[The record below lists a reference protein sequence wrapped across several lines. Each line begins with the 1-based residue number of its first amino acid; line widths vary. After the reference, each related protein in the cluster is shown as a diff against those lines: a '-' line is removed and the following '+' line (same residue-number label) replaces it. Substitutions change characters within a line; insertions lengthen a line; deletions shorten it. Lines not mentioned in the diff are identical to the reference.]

1 MISSLAMAPAS
12 SWYST
17 SSSVVVRVE
26 KATSEFLTGPDWP
39 MNIDICDIINSNRWV
54 AKDVLKSVKKRLQ
67 NKNPKVQLLSLTMD
81 THVRDKILV
90 LIDSWQEAFGGP
102 GGKYPQYYW
111 AYQELKL
118 AGVGFPPRSYDTA
131 PIFTPPVSHLVQSPP
146 RIEYGMPSNSST
158 RHDGNMVGEMEKL
171 SLSAIS
177 SMGGIVDL
185 LAEMLQAVNPGD
197 RSAVKDEVIVD
208 LVERCRGN
216 QKKLIDMLTATR
228 DNGLLEQGLYLNDI
242 LQSVLA
248 KHDAIAS
255 GTALPNPVEDIKH
268 PTTESREG
276 GRADTFGTREGV
288 KVDRS
293 GTREGVRADTFDTRE
308 GARVDTFDIREGGRA
323 DKSDT
328 REGGRVDTSV
338 TREGG
343 RADKS
348 DTREVVRVDTSIT
361 RGEGG
366 REGGRADKS
375 DTREVVRVD
384 TSGTREV
391 VRVDTSGTREG
402 GRADTTSDTEADA
415 KSLVPVSASHLDD
428 EEEDGKKEDCVEL
441 VQRRSK
447 TRPAAPREGEG
458 EPSDP
463 AMSALIVIDPPEP
476 TKATKEQEIIEQLSI
491 TLASSMP
498 PDTPETP
505 VPTSADQTMNQTA
518 PVSCFNPW
526 HNPHTPHSYPAHQS
540 QAFNSYIAPWAQP
553 QPQPQMQTFAQP
565 QFQLQPQSQSMF
577 HQIPQSNGHPQFHYQ
592 SNAQFPQNSSAYT
605 PPPWAPTPGYY
616 SQSNQS
622 FTPLYMYSTP
632 QPATTSSTPFAPSSP
647 HPANSFPAMGNTSP
661 GLNGNAQVSATT
673 GPSSPEPKPFIPSY
687 RLFEDLHVWGNG
699 EQNPRTTGNNPAY
712 NLFGA
717 NSHNIIDLRK

>member
-185 LAEMLQAVNPGD
+185 LAEMLQAVSPGD

-208 LVERCRGN
+208 LVERCRAN

-228 DNGLLEQGLYLNDI
+228 DNSLLEQGLYLNDI

-276 GRADTFGTREGV
+276 GRTDSSGTREGGRTHSSGTRESGRADTSGTREGGRADTFDTREGV
-288 KVDRS
+288 RVDTS

-308 GARVDTFDIREGGRA
+308 GMRVDTSGTREGVRA
-323 DKSDT
+323 DTSDT
-328 REGGRVDTSV
+328 REGGRREVVRVDMSDTREGSRADKSGTREIVRVDTSV

-343 RADKS
+343 RAD
-348 DTREVVRVDTSIT
+348 
-361 RGEGG
+361 
-366 REGGRADKS
+366 
-375 DTREVVRVD
+375 
-384 TSGTREV
+384 
-391 VRVDTSGTREG
+391 
-402 GRADTTSDTEADA
+402 TSDAEADA
-415 KSLVPVSASHLDD
+415 KSLVRVSASHLDD
-428 EEEDGKKEDCVEL
+428 EEEDGKKEDCAEL
-441 VQRRSK
+441 VQRHSK

-498 PDTPETP
+498 PDTPETS
-505 VPTSADQTMNQTA
+505 VPTSAETMNQTA

-577 HQIPQSNGHPQFHYQ
+577 QQMPQSNGHPQFHYQ
-592 SNAQFPQNSSAYT
+592 SNGQFPQNSSAYT

-632 QPATTSSTPFAPSSP
+632 QPATTSSTPY
-647 HPANSFPAMGNTSP
+647 PANSFPAMGNTSP
-661 GLNGNAQVSATT
+661 GLNGNAQASPRPSATT

>member
-1 MISSLAMAPAS
+1 MVKNCSN
-12 SWYST
+12 
-17 SSSVVVRVE
+17 VVHVHIAER
-26 KATSEFLTGPDWP
+26 SILTE
-39 MNIDICDIINSNRWV
+39 MVKI
-54 AKDVLKSVKKRLQ
+54 VKK
-67 NKNPKVQLLSLTMD
+67 TMD

-158 RHDGNMVGEMEKL
+158 RHDGNMVSEMEKL
-171 SLSAIS
+171 SFSAIS

-208 LVERCRGN
+208 LVERCRAN

-255 GTALPNPVEDIKH
+255 GTTLPNPVEDIKH

-276 GRADTFGTREGV
+276 GRAGT
-288 KVDRS
+288 S
-293 GTREGVRADTFDTRE
+293 GT
-308 GARVDTFDIREGGRA
+308 REGGRA
-323 DKSDT
+323 DRSDTREGGRADTSGT
-328 REGGRVDTSV
+328 REGGRVDTSG
-338 TREGG
+338 TREG
-343 RADKS
+343 
-348 DTREVVRVDTSIT
+348 VRVDTSGT
-361 RGEGG
+361 REGVRVDTSG
-366 REGGRADKS
+366 TREDVRVDTSGTREGGRADKS

-384 TSGTREV
+384 TSGTREGGRADKSDTREI
-391 VRVDTSGTREG
+391 VRVDTSVTREG

-428 EEEDGKKEDCVEL
+428 EEEDGKKEDCAEL
-441 VQRRSK
+441 IQRRSK

-463 AMSALIVIDPPEP
+463 SMSALIVIDPPEP

-526 HNPHTPHSYPAHQS
+526 NNPHTPHSYPGHHS

-565 QFQLQPQSQSMF
+565 QFQLQSQSQSMF
-577 HQIPQSNGHPQFHYQ
+577 HQMPQSNG
-592 SNAQFPQNSSAYT
+592 QFPQNSSAYT

-632 QPATTSSTPFAPSSP
+632 QPATTSSTPFA
-647 HPANSFPAMGNTSP
+647 NSFPATGNTSP
-661 GLNGNAQVSATT
+661 GLNGNAQASPRPSATT

>member
-158 RHDGNMVGEMEKL
+158 RHAGNMVGEMEKL

-208 LVERCRGN
+208 LVERCRAN

-276 GRADTFGTREGV
+276 GRADSSGTCEGRRTDSSGTRESGRADTSGTREGV
-288 KVDRS
+288 RVDTS
-293 GTREGVRADTFDTRE
+293 GTREGMRVDTSGTSEGVRADTFDTRE
-308 GARVDTFDIREGGRA
+308 GVRVDTSGTREGVRV
-323 DKSDT
+323 DTSDT
-328 REGGRVDTSV
+328 REGGRREVVRVDMSDTREGRRADKSGTREIVRVDTSV

-343 RADKS
+343 RAD
-348 DTREVVRVDTSIT
+348 
-361 RGEGG
+361 
-366 REGGRADKS
+366 
-375 DTREVVRVD
+375 
-384 TSGTREV
+384 
-391 VRVDTSGTREG
+391 
-402 GRADTTSDTEADA
+402 TSDTEADA
-415 KSLVPVSASHLDD
+415 KSLVPVSVSHLDD
-428 EEEDGKKEDCVEL
+428 EEEDGKKEDCAEL
-441 VQRRSK
+441 IQRRSK

-463 AMSALIVIDPPEP
+463 TMSALIVIDPPEP

-498 PDTPETP
+498 PDAPETP
-505 VPTSADQTMNQTA
+505 PIPTSAETMNQTA

-526 HNPHTPHSYPAHQS
+526 NNPHTPHSYPGHQS

-577 HQIPQSNGHPQFHYQ
+577 HQMPQSNAQPQFHYQ